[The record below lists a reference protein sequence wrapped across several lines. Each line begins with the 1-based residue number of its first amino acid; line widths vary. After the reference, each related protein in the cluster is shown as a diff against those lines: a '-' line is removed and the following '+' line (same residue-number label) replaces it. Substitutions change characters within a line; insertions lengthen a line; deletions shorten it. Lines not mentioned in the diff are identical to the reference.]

1 MELNHPYSMKEVAEF
16 NGVSYNVFRNKRKQY
31 EEHMELFFDYTVE
44 KKGRSYCYI
53 FTNQKEEF
61 IRYRDFYS
69 QVRTK
74 AIQTQIKKTIS
85 QDPRQTGAN
94 VARIIIVDGEIQA
107 LGLVLSTLTRYTQV
121 ELKKLVEN
129 QYYIKED
136 YRWCILNAETN
147 AYELLSQSKIEELRS
162 YFKIER
168 DTNLYNEENILA
180 QQQDGSLTK
189 EEAAMK
195 LGNLRMGAMIS
206 GMKRFQEKYNAWPM
220 KVPVYVRNA
229 LIEEEK

>member
-1 MELNHPYSMKEVAEF
+1 MELNHSYTMKEVAEL
-16 NGVSYNVFRNKRKQY
+16 NGVSYTTYRNKRSQY
-31 EEHMELFFDYTVE
+31 EEHMQLFFDYTVE
-44 KKGRSYCYI
+44 KKGRSYQYVFI
-53 FTNQKEEF
+53 NQKEEF
-61 IRYRDFYS
+61 IPYKDFYS

-74 AIQTQIKKTIS
+74 AIQTQIKKTIK

-107 LGLVLSTLTRYTQV
+107 LGLALSTLTRYTQV
-121 ELKKLVEN
+121 ELKKLVEK

-136 YRWCILNAETN
+136 YRWCILNTDVN
-147 AYELLSQSKIEELRS
+147 AYELLSQSKVEELRS

-168 DTNLYNEENILA
+168 DANLDNEENVLA
-180 QQQDGSLTK
+180 QQQEGSLSK
-189 EEAAMK
+189 KEAAIK
-195 LGNLRMGAMIS
+195 IGELRMGAMIS
-206 GMKRFQEKYNAWPM
+206 GMKKFQEKYNAWPM

>member
-1 MELNHPYSMKEVAEF
+1 MELNRSYTMKEVAEL

-44 KKGRSYCYI
+44 KKGRSYCYTFI
-53 FTNQKEEF
+53 NQKEEF
-61 IRYRDFYS
+61 ILYRDFYS
-69 QVRTK
+69 QMRTK

-94 VARIIIVDGEIQA
+94 VARIIIVNGEIQA
-107 LGLVLSTLTRYTQV
+107 LGLALSTLTRYTQV

-136 YRWCILNAETN
+136 YRWCILNTETN

-168 DTNLYNEENILA
+168 DANLDNEENILA

-189 EEAAMK
+189 EDAAMK
-195 LGNLRMGAMIS
+195 LGNLRMGAMIN
-206 GMKRFQEKYNAWPM
+206 GMKKFQEKYNAWPM

-229 LIEEEK
+229 LIGEEK

>member
-1 MELNHPYSMKEVAEF
+1 MELNHSYTMKEVAEF
-16 NGVSYNVFRNKRKQY
+16 NQVSYNVYRQKRSQY
-31 EEHMELFFDYTVE
+31 EEHMRLFFDYTVE
-44 KKGRSYCYI
+44 KKGRSYQYI
-53 FTNQKEEF
+53 FISQKEEF
-61 IRYRDFYS
+61 IPYKDFYS

-74 AIQTQIKKTIS
+74 AIQTQIKKTIK

-107 LGLVLSTLTRYTQV
+107 LGLALSTLTRYTQV
-121 ELKKLVEN
+121 ELKKLVEK

-136 YRWCILNAETN
+136 YRWCILNTDAN
-147 AYELLSQSKIEELRS
+147 AYELLSQSKVEELRS

-168 DTNLYNEENILA
+168 DANLDNEENVLA
-180 QQQDGSLTK
+180 QQQEGSLSK
-189 EEAAMK
+189 EEAAIK
-195 LGNLRMGAMIS
+195 IGNLRMGAMIS
-206 GMKRFQEKYNAWPM
+206 GMKKFQEKYDAWPM

>member
-1 MELNHPYSMKEVAEF
+1 MELNHSYTMKEVAKF
-16 NGVSYNVFRNKRKQY
+16 NQVSYNVYRQKRSQY
-31 EEHMELFFDYTVE
+31 EEHMRLFFDYTVE
-44 KKGRSYCYI
+44 KKGRSYQYI
-53 FTNQKEEF
+53 FISQKEEF
-61 IRYRDFYS
+61 IPYKDFYS

-74 AIQTQIKKTIS
+74 AIQTQIKKTIK

-107 LGLVLSTLTRYTQV
+107 LGLALSTLTRYTQV
-121 ELKKLVEN
+121 ELKKLVEK

-136 YRWCILNAETN
+136 YRWCILNTDAN
-147 AYELLSQSKIEELRS
+147 AYELLSQSKVEELRS

-168 DTNLYNEENILA
+168 DANLDNEENVLA
-180 QQQDGSLTK
+180 QQQEGSLSK
-189 EEAAMK
+189 EEAAIK
-195 LGNLRMGAMIS
+195 IGNLRMGAMIS
-206 GMKRFQEKYNAWPM
+206 GMKKFQEKYDAWPM